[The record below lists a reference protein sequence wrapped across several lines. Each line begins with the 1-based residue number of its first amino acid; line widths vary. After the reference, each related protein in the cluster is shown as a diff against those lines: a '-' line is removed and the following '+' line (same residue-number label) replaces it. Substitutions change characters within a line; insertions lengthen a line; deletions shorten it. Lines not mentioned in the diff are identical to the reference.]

1 MSLIGKK
8 ALVALVVGGS
18 LAAFA
23 TQSFAQVSPER
34 RAAIVKCTKQ
44 AHMAYPDDDPIGH
57 DGRYQSYE
65 ACMTTFGQLP

>member
-1 MSLIGKK
+1 MNLNAKSALTAMIVGASL
-8 ALVALVVGGS
+8 V
-18 LAAFA
+18 AFA

-65 ACMTTFGQLP
+65 ACMTTAGQLP